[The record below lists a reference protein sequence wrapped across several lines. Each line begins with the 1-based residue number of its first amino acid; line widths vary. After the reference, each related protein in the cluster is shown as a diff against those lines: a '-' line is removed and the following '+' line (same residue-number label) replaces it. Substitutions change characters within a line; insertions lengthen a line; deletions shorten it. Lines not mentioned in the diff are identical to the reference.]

1 MANWKSLDEMSI
13 LSTKYPRIEGAE
25 KVTGR
30 AKYSYDQAPA
40 GMLYA
45 AILGSPHPAA
55 KIIRIDDSKVKN
67 LPGVKA
73 VLTDIHPTGTLRYVG
88 DEVAAVAA
96 ISPEILE
103 DALELFEV
111 EYEVMPFA
119 ADIETAMKP
128 GAPKVFADRE
138 NIRDANIEGE
148 GDIDAGFAQAE
159 AIVEATY
166 KTQVQVHTPLESHGS
181 TVMWE
186 NDTLIIWDS
195 TQAVHGVREGI
206 AKTLDIPLSKVRV
219 ICQHMGGGFGA
230 KLQAGSYTAI
240 AARLSKAAGAP
251 VKLMLN
257 RKNEFLSVGN
267 RPNSIQK
274 LKLGATK
281 EGKLTAFSAVTH
293 GTGGIS
299 ANAGVRLPIVYEIP
313 NYRHEHY
320 DVFTNAGAARAF
332 RAPGCPQGVF
342 SMDQIMDELAEKLGM
357 DSLEFRIQNDPSET
371 RRKEWRIGAEKIGWA
386 KRNKVP
392 GSDPG
397 PLKRGIGMGASI
409 WWPGGRGTKAAM
421 TVFPDGIVEV
431 RCGTQDLGTGTRT
444 YVAAIVSEELGIGLD
459 QIRALIGDSEYPR
472 SGGSGG
478 STTAPSVAPA
488 IKNTTE
494 KAKMEL
500 TDLAARH
507 FGVNATDIEW
517 HQSTVQVKNNPTKT
531 LAWKELCSLLDLDL
545 LEVQGEWVEGLSS
558 AGVSG
563 CQFVEVAVDTLTGRV
578 EVKKVVAV
586 ADCGLV
592 LNRLTTE
599 SQINGGIIQ
608 GISYALY
615 EDRLM
620 DPETGSM
627 VNPEFENYKILGT
640 METPEIEIVIF
651 DEPERGVIGIGE
663 PPTIPTS
670 GAIANAVYNAIGVR
684 MRELPITPD
693 KVLKALAKQI

>member
-1 MANWKSLDEMSI
+1 
-13 LSTKYPRIEGAE
+13 
-25 KVTGR
+25 
-30 AKYSYDQAPA
+30 
-40 GMLYA
+40 
-45 AILGSPHPAA
+45 
-55 KIIRIDDSKVKN
+55 
-67 LPGVKA
+67 
-73 VLTDIHPTGTLRYVG
+73 
-88 DEVAAVAA
+88 
-96 ISPEILE
+96 
-103 DALELFEV
+103 
-111 EYEVMPFA
+111 
-119 ADIETAMKP
+119 
-128 GAPKVFADRE
+128 
-138 NIRDANIEGE
+138 
-148 GDIDAGFAQAE
+148 
-159 AIVEATY
+159 
-166 KTQVQVHTPLESHGS
+166 
-181 TVMWE
+181 
-186 NDTLIIWDS
+186 
-195 TQAVHGVREGI
+195 
-206 AKTLDIPLSKVRV
+206 
-219 ICQHMGGGFGA
+219 
-230 KLQAGSYTAI
+230 
-240 AARLSKAAGAP
+240 
-251 VKLMLN
+251 
-257 RKNEFLSVGN
+257 
-267 RPNSIQK
+267 
-274 LKLGATK
+274 
-281 EGKLTAFSAVTH
+281 
-293 GTGGIS
+293 
-299 ANAGVRLPIVYEIP
+299 
-313 NYRHEHY
+313 
-320 DVFTNAGAARAF
+320 
-332 RAPGCPQGVF
+332 
-342 SMDQIMDELAEKLGM
+342 
-357 DSLEFRIQNDPSET
+357 
-371 RRKEWRIGAEKIGWA
+371 
-386 KRNKVP
+386 
-392 GSDPG
+392 
-397 PLKRGIGMGASI
+397 MGASI
-409 WWPGGRGTKAAM
+409 WWPGGRGSKASM

-459 QIRALIGDSEYPR
+459 QIRALIGDSDYPR

-478 STTAPSVAPA
+478 STTAPSVAPT

-507 FGVNATDIEW
+507 FGVNPTEIEW
-517 HQSTVQVKNNPTKT
+517 HQATVQVKNNPAKK

-578 EVKKVVAV
+578 DVKKVVAV

-640 METPEIEIVIF
+640 LETPEIEIVIF

-693 KVLKALAKQI
+693 KVLKALAKQT